1 MGRDKARLVID
12 GSTLA
17 ERTAALLLRV
27 VTTALEV
34 GPGVSALPS
43 LMEEPPGEGPLAAI
57 AEGRRALRERGHD
70 GPALVVACD
79 MPLLS
84 ERLLRVLVEWPSL
97 GSVVP
102 VVHGMAQPL
111 CAKWGPSD
119 LDEAGV
125 LVAAGTRSL
134 RHLSERE
141 GVVLLEEASWHDVV
155 DASEFAD
162 VDSPSDLERLGLDL

>member
-17 ERTAALLLRV
+17 ERTADLLVRV
-27 VTTALEV
+27 VATALEV
-34 GPGVSALPS
+34 GPGVSGLPS
-43 LMEEPPGEGPLAAI
+43 TTEDLAGEGPLAAI
-57 AEGRRALRERGHD
+57 AGGRRALRERGHD

-84 ERLLRVLVEWPSL
+84 ERLLRMLAEWPSP

-102 VVHGMAQPL
+102 VVQGMAQPL
-111 CAKWGPSD
+111 CAKWGRHD
-119 LDEAGV
+119 LDEAAE

-141 GVVLLEEASWHDVV
+141 GVVLLDEKYWQDEI

-162 VDSPSDLERLGLDL
+162 VDSPSDVERLGLDL